1 MRVQCPANK
10 GFRSPKP
17 NGLSH
22 TGPKSQKGPPDTV
35 RFCEVWQL
43 KYIIPKNRPLR
54 IPPGTPMPEHGR
66 VKHRIPLRSRRLYG

>member
-43 KYIIPKNRPLR
+43 KYIIP
-54 IPPGTPMPEHGR
+54 
-66 VKHRIPLRSRRLYG
+66 Y